1 MGKNILITGATSGI
15 GRALARSYNNEGNK
29 VIALGRNLAVIDE
42 LKSMGIAGYSV
53 DLTNLSELLEVAKLI
68 SSEYH
73 HIDIAILNAGTCE
86 YVDINKFDAELV
98 ARVMNTNIISFA
110 NTVQAVLPML
120 RLSLD
125 KHLVGTASMAAYLP
139 LPRAEAY
146 GASKAAIQYFL
157 ESLAID
163 LADEGFTVTTINPG
177 FVRTPLTNKND
188 FPMPFILEIDE
199 AVKIIKLGIANKSIE
214 IHFPLKLSLLMK
226 LFRLCPK
233 FLWRKIAR
241 NFQKK

>member
-15 GRALARSYNNEGNK
+15 GKALAISYNNDGNQ
-29 VIALGRNLAVIDE
+29 VIALGRNLEVIND
-42 LKSMGIAGYSV
+42 LKSIGIAGYAV
-53 DLTNLSELLEVAKLI
+53 DLTNLSELLEVSKLI
-68 SSEYH
+68 SLEYH

-86 YVDINKFDAELV
+86 YVDVKMFDAELV
-98 ARVMNTNIISFA
+98 SRVISANIISFA

-120 RLSLD
+120 RLSID
-125 KHLVGTASMAAYLP
+125 KHLVGTASMAGYLP

-188 FPMPFILEIDE
+188 FSMPFILEISD
-199 AVKIIKLGIANKSIE
+199 AVNIIKSGIENKSIE

-226 LFRLCPK
+226 LFRFCPK

-241 NFQKK
+241 NFKKK